1 MWPAFTYGTRNI
13 TGEVFLVFLNVWEFL
28 IENIYRDHPT
38 TIKKRFVSVSVI
50 MLIAPIFVYLHFS
63 EEISSG
69 KVTLLQLLGIRLEA
83 IGLATVL
90 PLLLTVCLFL
100 GPLCV
105 QIWNGVW
112 RIYIAPSY
120 WINSFKDLIWI
131 RNHIVAPLS
140 EEFTY
145 RACMMPVLLLKFSTS
160 TAIMITPLFF
170 GVAHLHHM
178 VERIRTGIDKRT
190 AIIISSFQF
199 VYTTIFGIY
208 SAYLFVRTGHF
219 MAPFIAHAFCN
230 HMGFPDINDLVSQP
244 NPQRKIFYGLYITG
258 LVTFLALAPV
268 LSNPKLYAHNL
279 YNTYV

>member
-1 MWPAFTYGTRNI
+1 
-13 TGEVFLVFLNVWEFL
+13 
-28 IENIYRDHPT
+28 
-38 TIKKRFVSVSVI
+38 
-50 MLIAPIFVYLHFS
+50 MLIAPVFVYLHFR
-63 EEISSG
+63 EEISTG
-69 KVTLLQLLGIRLEA
+69 KVTLLQLLGMRLEKFE
-83 IGLATVL
+83 LALLL
-90 PLLLTVCLFL
+90 PLFLTICLFL
-100 GPLCV
+100 GPLCL

-120 WINSFKDLIWI
+120 WINSCKDLIWI

-145 RACMMPVLLLKFSTS
+145 RACMMPVLLLKFST
-160 TAIMITPLFF
+160 TTTIMITPLFF

-178 VERIRTGIDKRT
+178 VERIRSGIDKRT
-190 AIIISSFQF
+190 AIIISCFQF

-244 NPQRKIFYGLYITG
+244 NPQRKIFYGLYVTG
-258 LVTFLALAPV
+258 LVTFLTLAPI
-268 LSNPKLYAHNL
+268 LSDPQLYAHNL